1 MTRQSILEAERNAFS
16 DEYQSLTRLR
26 EELQLEKR
34 KLRQQQSEL
43 MEAIHQQS
51 LDEQRILNVSKALYE
66 EQLNSINSDIS
77 DVTGKKKDAEM
88 KRDGLSTLQEEID
101 QRVQY
106 NSGLEK
112 EIRKRKDNNTEI
124 SRSLTE
130 SRKEC
135 DRLRTGLA
143 TIGINR
149 IHDDITHHSTKR
161 AQLDEQM
168 EKCEDSI
175 AKIEDLLAARDSQ
188 YINEIPMILESVYAR
203 LDSEN
208 RQRITDIY
216 VELLPSLA
224 NIPEAASVT
233 ESYLLIKRH
242 LARYNVS
249 RLS

>member
-1 MTRQSILEAERNAFS
+1 MTRQSILEAERNTFS
-16 DEYQSLTRLR
+16 DEYQSLTQQR
-26 EELQLEKR
+26 EALEIEKR

-77 DVTGKKKDAEM
+77 EVTGKRKEAEM
-88 KRDGLSTLQEEID
+88 KRDGLSTLQEEIER
-101 QRVQY
+101 QVQY
-106 NSGLEK
+106 NNKLEK
-112 EIRKRKDNNTEI
+112 EIRKRKDNNSEI

-149 IHDDITHHSTKR
+149 IHDDITHHNTKK
-161 AQLDEQM
+161 AKLYEQM

-188 YINEIPMILESVYAR
+188 HINDIPMILENVYVR

-216 VELLPSLA
+216 VDLLPSLA
-224 NIPEAASVT
+224 MIPKGTSVT

-242 LARYNVS
+242 LMRYNAS